1 MILQIF
7 TLALLFRIH
16 VLADAQV
23 VVDTRNGK
31 VGGHWMTSRGG
42 RQFLAFLKIPYAIP
56 PIENYRFKPPVEID
70 SWNDIK
76 NETEPGPRCIQYN
89 TYEIKPKVIG
99 DENCLYLAVYTHN
112 TTTRNAVMI
121 HIHGGGFFG
130 GTGPRRTEPH
140 YMMDEDV
147 VIVDINYRLGF
158 LGFLSFEDKEMPG
171 NQGLKDQVLAMKWVQ
186 KNIAKFG
193 GDPNKVTLVGESAGA
208 GSAYHH
214 TVSPMSKGL
223 FHRAIAESG
232 TSYNPWGVAPPG
244 HAKATAKKLAKNLG
258 CPTKTTSEAVSCLLK
273 KNASD
278 IASSLET
285 FKVWQIDTG
294 IIWPCLEPPGPH
306 AFLTGPVSNWQHN
319 PVPLMLGTTSGE
331 GLLRT
336 GYFLYYKLD
345 FKWFSDN
352 FDKLGPLSLKYSET
366 ASNPAEVTKKLR
378 DYYFSGDD
386 ITADSWF
393 NLTQMYTDSWY
404 VIGIID
410 GANYH
415 TGDTYFYYFDYIG
428 EHTFRKNANR
438 TVFFGAPH
446 TEEMNFIWQNPY
458 ANWTHE
464 GDDLKFSK
472 RLVKIWTDFA
482 KFGNPAPKGFDL
494 SWAKWD
500 PRRHNY
506 LVMSNS
512 GFEQKEGFAKD
523 TYNFWKSFNF
533 RDNIK

>member
-336 GYFLYYKLD
+336 GC
-345 FKWFSDN
+345 
-352 FDKLGPLSLKYSET
+352 
-366 ASNPAEVTKKLR
+366 
-378 DYYFSGDD
+378 
-386 ITADSWF
+386 
-393 NLTQMYTDSWY
+393 
-404 VIGIID
+404 
-410 GANYH
+410 
-415 TGDTYFYYFDYIG
+415 
-428 EHTFRKNANR
+428 
-438 TVFFGAPH
+438 APH